1 MEWLEEDD
9 RQDEKAK
16 PSSPRSQ
23 RDAPPKSPPAQRESQ
38 KRISPVVADLCKKF
52 EDDNTIKYTDP
63 RSLKGGA
70 RKIDSNRTNPDQDK
84 PRSFVEGH
92 TTLPTEDNN
101 TNINTNTL
109 PNGAS
114 SAVEAVADSPN
125 GEKRVQGDNYN
136 NKAMHMSGKFV
147 EGAKSVTPSSDDV
160 QREECYNIADLWDV
174 QFTIK
179 MFSIESVSDFFIF
192 NPNATI
198 SIECGL

>member
-1 MEWLEEDD
+1 MEWLEEED

-23 RDAPPKSPPAQRESQ
+23 RDAPPKSPPVQRESQ

-52 EDDNTIKYTDP
+52 EDDNTIKYSDP
-63 RSLKGGA
+63 RSLKGGS
-70 RKIDSNRTNPDQDK
+70 RKIDSNRTNPDQNK

-101 TNINTNTL
+101 NNTNTNNINNINTL

-114 SAVEAVADSPN
+114 SPN
-125 GEKRVQGDNYN
+125 GEKRVKGDNN

-147 EGAKSVTPSSDDV
+147 EVAKPVTPSSDDV